1 MSSGHLSAEERIYQ
15 YLLNPKNLIVV
26 FVGTRDEEVREHLL
40 NVSDDLS
47 GSSNPGSSSFSASS
61 SLRRKSFACVSIRN
75 LVEPKNL
82 LLKGISVE
90 ISGGLVY
97 CIIGPSGSGKSTF
110 LRAINRLWEPP
121 ADTIFLDG
129 EDIVKM
135 DVLTVRRRIGML
147 FQTPM
152 LFDGTVADNVRYGPN
167 LQGKTLIDSEVEGY
181 LEQADLDASFVH
193 KPVVG
198 LSVGQAQRVA
208 LARTLANKPDVLL
221 LDEPTSAL
229 DPISTH
235 HIEQS
240 VLELKRSGLTVIMVS
255 HSLEQVKRIADH
267 VCLVVAGE
275 LLEVFKPTELDCAS
289 HPRAREYLE
298 AAQRH

>member
-1 MSSGHLSAEERIYQ
+1 MILTKCSSPHFL
-15 YLLNPKNLIVV
+15 
-26 FVGTRDEEVREHLL
+26 
-40 NVSDDLS
+40 
-47 GSSNPGSSSFSASS
+47 FS
-61 SLRRKSFACVSIRN
+61 
-75 LVEPKNL
+75 
-82 LLKGISVE
+82 
-90 ISGGLVY
+90 
-97 CIIGPSGSGKSTF
+97 
-110 LRAINRLWEPP
+110 
-121 ADTIFLDG
+121 
-129 EDIVKM
+129 
-135 DVLTVRRRIGML
+135 L
-147 FQTPM
+147 FQ
-152 LFDGTVADNVRYGPN
+152 
-167 LQGKTLIDSEVEGY
+167 
-181 LEQADLDASFVH
+181 
-193 KPVVG
+193 
-198 LSVGQAQRVA
+198 
-208 LARTLANKPDVLL
+208 VLL

>member
-97 CIIGPSGSGKSTF
+97 CIIGPSGSGKVDFLSTPLQSLF
-110 LRAINRLWEPP
+110 TVCIL
-121 ADTIFLDG
+121 
-129 EDIVKM
+129 IV
-135 DVLTVRRRIGML
+135 
-147 FQTPM
+147 
-152 LFDGTVADNVRYGPN
+152 
-167 LQGKTLIDSEVEGY
+167 
-181 LEQADLDASFVH
+181 
-193 KPVVG
+193 
-198 LSVGQAQRVA
+198 
-208 LARTLANKPDVLL
+208 
-221 LDEPTSAL
+221 
-229 DPISTH
+229 
-235 HIEQS
+235 
-240 VLELKRSGLTVIMVS
+240 
-255 HSLEQVKRIADH
+255 
-267 VCLVVAGE
+267 
-275 LLEVFKPTELDCAS
+275 
-289 HPRAREYLE
+289 
-298 AAQRH
+298 